1 MARPKKNPDTIQSLE
16 EQIQSKLKTI
26 DNLKHEIKN
35 LQIEIKQLEQQKAV
49 LVMNQLE
56 EKAKEKNIPLEDLI
70 KSI

>member
-1 MARPKKNPDTIQSLE
+1 MARPKKNPDTLESLE

-70 KSI
+70 KNI

>member
-1 MARPKKNPDTIQSLE
+1 MARPKKNPDTLESLE